1 MGVANLATERGMRAV
16 RLALKMS
23 GQVPLLRIRKRRRKV
38 LNSQKGG
45 GQKGER
51 EKETPRSE
59 MQGRTIRIK
68 ESVSTSPV
76 VTGTASSGT
85 RAASSTKARKE
96 EEEEANGKGTQP
108 YSLPMPTRRRSS
120 KEIEQRAG
128 RQ

>member
-1 MGVANLATERGMRAV
+1 MVVANLATERGTQAV
-16 RLALKMS
+16 PLAPMMF
-23 GQVPLLRIRKRRRKV
+23 GQEPLLRTKKQRRKA

-96 EEEEANGKGTQP
+96 EEEEVNGKGTLP
-108 YSLPMPTRRRSS
+108 YSLPKPTRRRSS